1 MRVLVTGLGTFWGSR
16 LAQVLEADP
25 SVELVVGV
33 DTREPRLP
41 LERTEFVQADSTY
54 GILQRIVRATRVDTV
69 LETMKRERM
78 HLAIVVDEYGG
89 VAGLVTLEDVLEEIV
104 GDIVDEYDPAEE
116 HGIVRRSSTVFD
128 VEGWVHLD
136 DINDEFDLGLPED
149 EGFDTLGGF
158 VADEMA
164 RVPEAGE
171 QFTWQNLR
179 LTIIDADRR
188 KVNRVQIEIVGPTPD
203 GSGEG

>member
-1 MRVLVTGLGTFWGSR
+1 M
-16 LAQVLEADP
+16 
-25 SVELVVGV
+25 
-33 DTREPRLP
+33 RLP
-41 LERTEFVQADSTY
+41 
-54 GILQRIVRATRVDTV
+54 V
-69 LETMKRERM
+69 LFF
-78 HLAIVVDEYGG
+78 AF
-89 VAGLVTLEDVLEEIV
+89 ACAC
-104 GDIVDEYDPAEE
+104 AE
-116 HGIVRRSSTVFD
+116 SD
-128 VEGWVHLD
+128 
-136 DINDEFDLGLPED
+136 FDLGLPED

-188 KVNRVQIEIVGPTPD
+188 KVNRVQIEIVGPIPD